1 MEYKSC
7 RKQKKILVILFTFF
21 SFFLINSKVLKAE
34 TIKNYNVT
42 IQINKDATLTVNEV
56 IDYEFDV
63 MKHGIYRDIPLRS
76 RKEGFDI
83 YRSYVRMNSVKRNG
97 EPEHYSSK
105 SFDEGIRYRVGSA
118 NTYVNQGLNTYE
130 FNYTIYNAVFEK
142 DGIYQIY
149 YNAIG
154 QFWEVP
160 IEKATVTVKFSPYG
174 SQIEQKEIE
183 KLEVYTGS
191 YGEKSD
197 NYNIDENSGEIKI
210 STKNELSPDS
220 GLTFMLNLKT
230 DKINPTFLDKVKLIY
245 YTNPIIILGPVILII
260 LTIYAFVTWLLFG
273 RDPARKAVI
282 PEFNLPKDMSAMF
295 AAYMDGARDP
305 KEIMNVGVLSLLS
318 KGYITAEDK
327 DGDGKN
333 VKYNKNTEKTN
344 NEKKELYSEEIKLYN
359 ALSSSKNNIFKDGDA
374 LYSTGISILK
384 NLGDKYNKII
394 YRHNYGFLVPF
405 ILAIPVLVIFSLG
418 GGNSKIG
425 MESGSYFLI
434 FFYILG
440 VFGSILHSI
449 FREINKIFIL
459 VGVTIIVMLVSLSMG
474 IPIFVMAICF
484 LVLFFGYM
492 KLIGKYTNE
501 GIRKKEYLQ
510 GMKMYIKTAEENQI
524 KKFNDVDEMVS
535 YFKGILPFAVAL
547 GVKNEAIKLMRK
559 AIKMN
564 HFNESDFNRNQ
575 TLDLWVYNDY
585 ALRSSLS
592 REYNTA
598 QEKVYKEKFSSSR
611 GGSSGGFGGGGF
623 SSGGGF
629 SGGGSGGGGGGSW

>member
-1 MEYKSC
+1 M
-7 RKQKKILVILFTFF
+7 
-21 SFFLINSKVLKAE
+21 KAE

-63 MKHGIYRDIPLRS
+63 IKHGIYRDIPLRS
-76 RKEGFDI
+76 KKEGFDI

-97 EPEHYSSK
+97 QTEHYSSE

-118 NTYVNQGLNTYE
+118 DTYVNQGLNTYE

-154 QFWEVP
+154 QFWKVP
-160 IEKATVTVKFSPYG
+160 IEKAAVTIKFHGG

-197 NYNIDENSGEIKI
+197 NYTIDKNSREIKI

-230 DKINPTFLDKVKLIY
+230 DKINPTFLDKLKLIY
-245 YTNPIIILGPVILII
+245 YTNPIIILGPAILVI
-260 LTIYAFVTWLLFG
+260 LTIYAFITWLLFG

-359 ALSSSKNNIFKDGDA
+359 ALSSSKNNIFEQ
-374 LYSTGISILK
+374 LL
-384 NLGDKYNKII
+384 NN
-394 YRHNYGFLVPF
+394 
-405 ILAIPVLVIFSLG
+405 
-418 GGNSKIG
+418 
-425 MESGSYFLI
+425 
-434 FFYILG
+434 
-440 VFGSILHSI
+440 
-449 FREINKIFIL
+449 
-459 VGVTIIVMLVSLSMG
+459 
-474 IPIFVMAICF
+474 ICTF
-484 LVLFFGYM
+484 
-492 KLIGKYTNE
+492 
-501 GIRKKEYLQ
+501 
-510 GMKMYIKTAEENQI
+510 
-524 KKFNDVDEMVS
+524 
-535 YFKGILPFAVAL
+535 
-547 GVKNEAIKLMRK
+547 
-559 AIKMN
+559 
-564 HFNESDFNRNQ
+564 
-575 TLDLWVYNDY
+575 
-585 ALRSSLS
+585 
-592 REYNTA
+592 
-598 QEKVYKEKFSSSR
+598 
-611 GGSSGGFGGGGF
+611 
-623 SSGGGF
+623 
-629 SGGGSGGGGGGSW
+629 